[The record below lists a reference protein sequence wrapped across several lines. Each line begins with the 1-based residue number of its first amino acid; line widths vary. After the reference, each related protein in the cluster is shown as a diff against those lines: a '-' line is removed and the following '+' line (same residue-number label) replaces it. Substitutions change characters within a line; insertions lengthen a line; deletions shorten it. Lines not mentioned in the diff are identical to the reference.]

1 MPGSDILLVDD
12 DETILELFKLMLNL
26 EGFSVETAKSSLEA
40 LEKMRSE
47 RFQVAFLDMIMP
59 EMRGHELAKEMKKLD
74 KDIKIIF
81 VTGYSDFE
89 AIEALDFEIFDI
101 LVKPI
106 SDDALYSAA
115 KRALSKHQ
123 NQQVS
128 TDPR

>member
-12 DETILELFKLMLNL
+12 DETILELFKLMLTI

-40 LEKMRSE
+40 LEKMRRE

-59 EMRGHELAKEMKKLD
+59 KMRGHELAKEMKRLD

-81 VTGYSDFE
+81 VTGYSDLR
-89 AIEALDFEIFDI
+89 AIEDLDFEIFEI

-106 SDDALYSAA
+106 SDDALCSAA
-115 KRALSKHQ
+115 RRALSNHIDQ
-123 NQQVS
+123 HLS
-128 TDPR
+128 TGLM

>member
-40 LEKMRSE
+40 LEKMRRE

-59 EMRGHELAKEMKKLD
+59 KMRGHELAKEMKKLD

-81 VTGYSDFE
+81 VTGYSDFG
-89 AIEALDFEIFDI
+89 AIEDLDFEIFDI

-115 KRALSKHQ
+115 RRALSNHQ
-123 NQQVS
+123 DQHVS
-128 TDPR
+128 TGLM